1 LFVAPLVDPLP
12 HVCAAFQ
19 KDLEMKIVI
28 TIAVAVASIAGI
40 PLMGQDSGADA
51 NATSPGSDSAK
62 VTYAPRAG
70 GFGDL
75 SASHAYEMIPVTGEL
90 DGKLDSK
97 TARVGDRVVL
107 KTLDKVQ
114 TSGGTV
120 IPRGSRLVGHVTEVQ
135 AYDPAHGPARIAIA
149 FDHAELKNGQSIAV
163 YTLIGGVTASSSLV
177 DTQSREDDGAG
188 GGMMGMPVRA
198 GSMANGGRMGPNGSG
213 GGGPGGATNDAD
225 RASDTAV
232 GDWRRDRASQNSGAA
247 PGANSGSAGNTTAQ
261 GGGGLNAGTGAH
273 AVAAARAVPHTTE
286 IPGVLL
292 AGNSSSSGVL
302 LSLIRNIQFES
313 GTEIQLGVA
322 TGN

>member
-1 LFVAPLVDPLP
+1 
-12 HVCAAFQ
+12 
-19 KDLEMKIVI
+19 MKIII
-28 TIAVAVASIAGI
+28 TLAVAAGLLTGI
-40 PLMGQDSGADA
+40 PVPAQDSGADT
-51 NATSPGSDSAK
+51 NATAPTTDSAK
-62 VTYAPRAG
+62 VTYAPTAG

-75 SASHAYEMIPVTGEL
+75 AASHAWEMSPVLGEL

-107 KTLDKVQ
+107 KTMDKVQ
-114 TSGGTV
+114 TSDGTV

-135 AYDPAHGPARIAIA
+135 AYDPVPGTARIAIA
-149 FDHAELKNGQSIAV
+149 FDRAELKNGQSIAI
-163 YTLIGGVTASSSLV
+163 YTLIGGVVPSGGAIA
-177 DTQSREDDGAG
+177 DQQNRESRQDDGGG
-188 GGMMGMPVRA
+188 GGMMGMPVPA
-198 GSMANGGRMGPNGSG
+198 GAVANGGRMGPGYGDIAPGN
-213 GGGPGGATNDAD
+213 GPGLATSQID

-232 GDWRRDRASQNSGAA
+232 AERNRDEAHQAST
-247 PGANSGSAGNTTAQ
+247 PGNATVQ
-261 GGGGLNAGTGAH
+261 GGGGLNTPTGAH
-273 AVAAARAVPHTTE
+273 AVAAARAVPHRTQ

>member
-1 LFVAPLVDPLP
+1 
-12 HVCAAFQ
+12 
-19 KDLEMKIVI
+19 MKFTI
-28 TIAVAVASIAGI
+28 TLAVAVASIAAI
-40 PLMGQDSGADA
+40 PLLGQDSGADA
-51 NATSPGSDSAK
+51 NAASSGNDSAK

-75 SASHAYEMIPVTGEL
+75 AASHAYEMSPVTGEL

-97 TARVGDRVVL
+97 IAKVGDRVVL
-107 KTLDKVQ
+107 KTMDKVQ
-114 TSGGTV
+114 TSDGTV

-135 AYDPAHGPARIAIA
+135 AYDPVQGPARIAIA
-149 FDHAELKNGQSIAV
+149 FDHAELKNRQSIAI
-163 YTLIGGVTASSSLV
+163 YTLIGGVVPSGGVAIDQQDRARL
-177 DTQSREDDGAG
+177 EDDGGG
-188 GGMMGMPVRA
+188 GGMMGMPVAA
-198 GSMANGGRMGPNGSG
+198 GATVGGGRLAAERG
-213 GGGPGGATNDAD
+213 GGGPGGATSEID

-232 GDWRRDRASQNSGAA
+232 GEWRRDQLNQNSNQGST
-247 PGANSGSAGNTTAQ
+247 PGSAGSTTAQ

-273 AVAAARAVPHTTE
+273 AVAAARAIPHTTQ

-302 LSLIRNIQFES
+302 LSLIRDIQFES